1 MSDYSRHIAELK
13 DHAAN
18 IRNKL
23 KEIENQYNQNVSK
36 YYEELYSNAC
46 SGVDE
51 LIRTTNQF
59 KQEGISAFESLLSEK
74 KNQKTLYFRT
84 QLQKV
89 RIF

>member
-46 SGVDE
+46 SV
-51 LIRTTNQF
+51 F
-59 KQEGISAFESLLSEK
+59 
-74 KNQKTLYFRT
+74 
-84 QLQKV
+84 
-89 RIF
+89 